1 MPRRDLE
8 LVEESSLHDGAVGGD
23 KMPLNAHD
31 AARNAYITM
40 PRPRQTKRHFIACGA
55 AAAMSIIFLLFGC
68 TATSSPPYGDEPG
81 RVPHHTS
88 AREQHWAAAA
98 NSAIP
103 TYPAAGG
110 GGIPALIMGGDDF
123 RAWFEF
129 AGPGAGLQTFYSYR
143 NGAHIGRQV
152 QRFGRANVFIS
163 TGIPCGCC
171 GADSPRVEPMDAT
184 LAMAYIDE
192 ELAELNTSYV
202 DLLLFHHRCRT
213 FAETASVWR
222 AFEDAKAMGKARHI
236 GVSNFNTRELRRLSA
251 VAVHPPEVLEA
262 HFGAGVMDFE
272 VLAYAREHHIHINAF
287 SSLSMKNTD
296 HPTLNAVVEGVANSR
311 GLAPAQVLM
320 AYVANYGL
328 TVLTS
333 CFRMAKCP
341 GYYAQDLAVFDV
353 RLSADEMAALDN
365 LTLGK
370 RTCTDCFTD
379 ECQMCARALHRLGC
393 PIGQNGLGETFPVW
407 GRSNPKGTV
416 CQACAAL
423 PEHAAEVYEAC
434 GSTEHGETIVTMVP
448 KACGI

>member
-1 MPRRDLE
+1 
-8 LVEESSLHDGAVGGD
+8 
-23 KMPLNAHD
+23 
-31 AARNAYITM
+31 
-40 PRPRQTKRHFIACGA
+40 
-55 AAAMSIIFLLFGC
+55 MSITFLLFGC
-68 TATSSPPYGDEPG
+68 TAAPSSPYGDELG
-81 RVPHHTS
+81 RSPPS
-88 AREQHWAAAA
+88 AWKQHRAAG
-98 NSAIP
+98 SASFP

-110 GGIPALIMGGDDF
+110 GEIPALIMGGDDF
-123 RAWFEF
+123 VEWFEF

-184 LAMAYIDE
+184 LAMGYIDE

-236 GVSNFNTRELRRLSA
+236 GVSNFNTHELRRLSA

-296 HPTLNAVVEGVANSR
+296 HPTLNAVVEGLATSR

-333 CFRMAKCP
+333 CFHMAKCP

-353 RLSADEMAALDN
+353 RLSVDEMAALDN

-379 ECQMCARALHRLGC
+379 ECQTCARALHRLGC
-393 PIGQNGLGETFPVW
+393 PIGRNGLGETFPVW
-407 GRSNPKGTV
+407 GRNNPKGTV

-423 PEHAAEVYEAC
+423 PEHAAEVEEAC
-434 GSTEHGETIVTMVP
+434 GSTDHGETISTMVP